1 MEKSIFQ
8 ASLQKHLETAQSFE
22 DSEDSDDSIE
32 QDANTAD
39 CDEIIQRV
47 FGSYDN
53 LSGTDVRT
61 KEALVQSI
69 GMNREKL
76 TDRLRRQPFA
86 NSLFKRLHCRQI
98 LKTAIA
104 DSFCRQVTYRY
115 CRQLTAFA
123 DNL

>member
-1 MEKSIFQ
+1 M
-8 ASLQKHLETAQSFE
+8 ETAQSFE

-39 CDEIIQRV
+39 YDEIIQRV

-69 GMNREKL
+69 GMNIEKL
-76 TDRLRRQPFA
+76 TDRL
-86 NSLFKRLHCRQI
+86 
-98 LKTAIA
+98 
-104 DSFCRQVTYRY
+104 
-115 CRQLTAFA
+115 CRQLFA
-123 DNL
+123 GTPFCKQPFQTD

>member
-1 MEKSIFQ
+1 M
-8 ASLQKHLETAQSFE
+8 ETAQSFE
-22 DSEDSDDSIE
+22 DSENSDDSSE

-69 GMNREKL
+69 GKNTYSEKL
-76 TDRLRRQPFA
+76 TDRLCRLLFPK
-86 NSLFKRLHCRQI
+86 SLFKVQTMHTDLENSHCR
-98 LKTAIA
+98 
-104 DSFCRQVTYRY
+104 
-115 CRQLTAFA
+115 
-123 DNL
+123 

>member
-1 MEKSIFQ
+1 M
-8 ASLQKHLETAQSFE
+8 ETAQSFE
-22 DSEDSDDSIE
+22 DSENSDDSSE

-69 GMNREKL
+69 GKNSEKL
-76 TDRLRRQPFA
+76 TDRLLFA
-86 NSLFKRLHCRQI
+86 NILFKHCRQI
-98 LKTAIA
+98 LKTTIA
-104 DSFCRQVTYRY
+104 DNFCS
-115 CRQLTAFA
+115 QLTAFA
-123 DNL
+123 GS

>member
-1 MEKSIFQ
+1 M
-8 ASLQKHLETAQSFE
+8 ETAQSFE
-22 DSEDSDDSIE
+22 DSENSDDSSE

-69 GMNREKL
+69 GKNSEKL
-76 TDRLRRQPFA
+76 TDSFLQTAFS
-86 NSLFKRLHCRQI
+86 NSYCRQI
-98 LKTAIA
+98 LKTANA
-104 DSFCRQVTYRY
+104 DSFCS
-115 CRQLTAFA
+115 QLTAFA
-123 DNL
+123 DSLKHLQTAYSFGNNLFDLKT

>member
-1 MEKSIFQ
+1 
-8 ASLQKHLETAQSFE
+8 LETAQSFE
-22 DSEDSDDSIE
+22 DSDNSDDSSE

-69 GMNREKL
+69 GMNSEKFI
-76 TDRLRRQPFA
+76 DRLCRQLFA
-86 NSLFKRLHCRQI
+86 NSLFKQTATADKSCKQPLQIAFTDSLQLLQSAHIFFLTAYLQI
-98 LKTAIA
+98 L
-104 DSFCRQVTYRY
+104 
-115 CRQLTAFA
+115 
-123 DNL
+123 

>member
-1 MEKSIFQ
+1 MAKSIFQ

-22 DSEDSDDSIE
+22 DSENSDDSSE

-69 GMNREKL
+69 GKNSEKL
-76 TDRLRRQPFA
+76 TDRLCRLLFA
-86 NSLFKRLHCRQI
+86 NSLFKH
-98 LKTAIA
+98 
-104 DSFCRQVTYRY
+104 
-115 CRQLTAFA
+115 
-123 DNL
+123 

>member
-1 MEKSIFQ
+1 M
-8 ASLQKHLETAQSFE
+8 ETAQSFE
-22 DSEDSDDSIE
+22 DSENSDDSSE

-69 GMNREKL
+69 GKENDTFKL
-76 TDRLRRQPFA
+76 STQIWPMLRA
-86 NSLFKRLHCRQI
+86 
-98 LKTAIA
+98 
-104 DSFCRQVTYRY
+104 SFPW
-115 CRQLTAFA
+115 A
-123 DNL
+123 

>member
-1 MEKSIFQ
+1 M
-8 ASLQKHLETAQSFE
+8 ETAQSFE
-22 DSEDSDDSIE
+22 DSENSDDSSE

-69 GMNREKL
+69 GKNSEKL
-76 TDRLRRQPFA
+76 TDRLCRLLFA
-86 NSLFKRLHCRQI
+86 NSLYKYCRQM

-104 DSFCRQVTYRY
+104 DSFC
-115 CRQLTAFA
+115 CQLTAFA
-123 DNL
+123 GS

>member
-22 DSEDSDDSIE
+22 DSENSDDSSE

-69 GMNREKL
+69 GKENDTFKL
-76 TDRLRRQPFA
+76 STQIWPMLRA
-86 NSLFKRLHCRQI
+86 
-98 LKTAIA
+98 
-104 DSFCRQVTYRY
+104 SFPW
-115 CRQLTAFA
+115 A
-123 DNL
+123 